1 MYIQLF
7 ICFGYFYM
15 FLSVFFWFYN
25 ILKFS
30 YLINYLKTCQWRN
43 LDCIWL
49 RRSTE
54 RVGTRLFVRGADEN
68 GFVAN
73 YVETEQIV
81 EVGNISLIVPIFG
94 NNRSSKLFS
103 YYSVL
108 KFNQKFHG
116 LRTNH
121 ILFISI
127 KIHLF
132 FLMILKNII

>member
-7 ICFGYFYM
+7 ICSGYFYM
-15 FLSVFFWFYN
+15 FLAVFFLFYN

-81 EVGNISLIVPIFG
+81 EVGNISLIVPIFYQ
-94 NNRSSKLFS
+94 LFS
-103 YYSVL
+103 YYKVL

-132 FLMILKNII
+132 FLMILKIII